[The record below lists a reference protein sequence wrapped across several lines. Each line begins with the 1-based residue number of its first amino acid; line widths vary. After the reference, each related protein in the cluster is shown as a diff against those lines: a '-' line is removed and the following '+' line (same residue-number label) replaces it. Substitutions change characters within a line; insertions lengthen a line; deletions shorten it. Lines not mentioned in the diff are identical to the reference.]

1 MSKAFTRED
10 DQPEAEPPRRLPS
23 VLPPG
28 AKNYLTPDGARRLR
42 TELEALVGG
51 ERPARA
57 ATRTDPAAA
66 ARLKAMDE
74 RIHELQRALES
85 AVIVGPPSEDLDV
98 VRFGATV
105 TVRTLPGGETVRYR
119 IVGVDE
125 TDVAR
130 GWISWVSPVAKALLS
145 AAVEDRV
152 RAVLPTGGKELVIL
166 DVSYE

>member
-10 DQPEAEPPRRLPS
+10 DQPEPEPPRRLTS

-28 AKNYLTPDGARRLR
+28 AKNYLTPDGATRLR
-42 TELEALVGG
+42 TELETL
-51 ERPARA
+51 
-57 ATRTDPAAA
+57 TA
-66 ARLKAMDE
+66 ARPQATNE
-74 RIHELQRALES
+74 RIHELRRILES

-105 TVRTLPGGETVRYR
+105 AVLSLPDGETARYR
-119 IVGVDE
+119 VVGVDE

-145 AAVEDRV
+145 RAVGDRV
-152 RAVLPTGGKELVIL
+152 RAALPSGIKELEIL
-166 DVSYE
+166 EVTYE